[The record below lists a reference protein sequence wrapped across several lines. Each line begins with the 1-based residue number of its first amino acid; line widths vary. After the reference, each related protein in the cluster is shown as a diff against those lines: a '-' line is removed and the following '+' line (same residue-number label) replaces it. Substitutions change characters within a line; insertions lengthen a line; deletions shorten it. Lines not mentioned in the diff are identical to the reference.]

1 MNGFM
6 EKEFH
11 ELNHERPT
19 DDQMVILKNVE
30 VDPESLKKLIKDVR
44 KKNG

>member
-1 MNGFM
+1 MNGFF

-19 DDQMVILKNVE
+19 DDQIVALNNVE

-44 KKNG
+44 KENG